1 MSKYSEQLQL
11 MAYRQDT
18 YTVLIWTSKNLS
30 RAGRL
35 ELIKSVITSTTN
47 FWSSAFRLP
56 FGCLER
62 IEQMCSAFLWSGSTI
77 ITSKAKVAWSD
88 LSVPKKEGG
97 LGIRNMKDTSMVFSL
112 KLIFMI
118 LSRKHSLWVSWV
130 YKYLIRDSS
139 SWDISPKTT
148 CGCWMWRKL
157 LKIRDVA
164 VTFFKMYIKDGASNY
179 FLTDIWCDLQP
190 LLQILGEVGTI
201 LLGISRKD
209 KVAEATN
216 ALGWKLQRC
225 CGRVMQGIIEKINRV
240 PPPRPDAR
248 KDRALWKQ
256 GPYIY

>member
-1 MSKYSEQLQL
+1 MSKSSEQLQL

-18 YTVLIWTSKNLS
+18 HSVLIWTSKNLS

-148 CGCWMWRKL
+148 CGFWMWRKL

-209 KVAEATN
+209 KVAEATD

-240 PPPRPDAR
+240 PLPRPDAR